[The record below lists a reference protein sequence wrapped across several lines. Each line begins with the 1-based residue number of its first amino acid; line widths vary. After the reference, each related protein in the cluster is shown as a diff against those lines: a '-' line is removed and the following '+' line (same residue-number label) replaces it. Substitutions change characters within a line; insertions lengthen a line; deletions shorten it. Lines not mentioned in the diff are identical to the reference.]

1 MNVQAD
7 FSQGA
12 SCVGAPDV
20 LTGAGHSQKVRVSVS
35 QTSDCFDC
43 STTESLLAGMLR
55 LGRKGIPAGCVNGGC
70 GVCKVRIV
78 DGAVQ
83 PLGPVSRAHVST
95 EEEAKGYTL
104 ACRVAP
110 TQAVCLEVA
119 AKLRKPFLGCA
130 TAVAQRPAN

>member
-1 MNVQAD
+1 MGANAC
-7 FSQGA
+7 SQ
-12 SCVGAPDV
+12 
-20 LTGAGHSQKVRVSVS
+20 VRVSVS
-35 QTSDCFDC
+35 QTGDCFDC
-43 STTESLLAGMLR
+43 ATNESLLSGMLR

-83 PLGPVSRAHVST
+83 PLGPVSRAHVSA
-95 EEEAKGYTL
+95 EEEARGYTL

-119 AKLRKPFLGCA
+119 ARLRKPFLGSA
-130 TAVAQRPAN
+130 VQTAPSRPTSQ

>member
-1 MNVQAD
+1 MGSTTCPQ
-7 FSQGA
+7 
-12 SCVGAPDV
+12 
-20 LTGAGHSQKVRVSVS
+20 VRVSVS
-35 QTSDCFDC
+35 QTGDCFDC
-43 STTESLLAGMLR
+43 ATNESLLAGMLR

-83 PLGPVSRAHVST
+83 SLGPVSRAHVST
-95 EEEAKGYTL
+95 EEEANGYTL

-119 AKLRKPFLGCA
+119 ARLRKPFLGSA

>member
-1 MNVQAD
+1 MGANPC
-7 FSQGA
+7 SQ
-12 SCVGAPDV
+12 
-20 LTGAGHSQKVRVSVS
+20 VRVSVS
-35 QTSDCFDC
+35 QTGDCFDC
-43 STTESLLAGMLR
+43 ATNESLLAGMLR

-83 PLGPVSRAHVST
+83 SLGPVSRAHVST

-119 AKLRKPFLGCA
+119 ARLRKPFLGSA